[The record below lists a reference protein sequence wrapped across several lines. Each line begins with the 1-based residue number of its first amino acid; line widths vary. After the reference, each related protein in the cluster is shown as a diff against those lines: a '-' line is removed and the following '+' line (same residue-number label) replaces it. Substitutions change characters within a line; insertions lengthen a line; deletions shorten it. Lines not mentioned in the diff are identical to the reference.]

1 MSHADT
7 GMRVAGAWLAIA
19 SVLLGFVLIGHG
31 PIHPDPAQQMQVIA
45 NGVTLWV
52 VVHWAAAA
60 ALSLFVVASL
70 IVLTAGSRLTERW
83 WTLSAW
89 AVVPVG
95 ALWTMT
101 TAVAEATTV
110 ANAVAANDMA
120 RFMAWW
126 AFAEGKANGF
136 MFLCLA
142 VAAIAGNEA
151 LSRQR
156 ATPAWASLVGVVA
169 GLCAFV
175 GSPLGMW
182 FGIVLGS
189 LFWVVS
195 SLVMSLWLLW
205 FGLSLA
211 LVEVGLASS
220 RRDAP
225 PGAQGNAAETEARH
239 LKS

>member
-1 MSHADT
+1 MSRTDT

-19 SVLLGFVLIGHG
+19 SVLLGFVLVGHG
-31 PIHPDPAQQMQVIA
+31 PIHPDLALQMHIIA
-45 NGVTLWV
+45 NNVTLWV

-70 IVLTAGSRLTERW
+70 IVLTAGSRLTEHW

-110 ANAVAANDMA
+110 ADAAAANDMA
-120 RFMAWW
+120 RFTAWW

-142 VAAIAGNEA
+142 VVVIAGNEA
-151 LSRQR
+151 LSRQQI
-156 ATPAWASLVGVVA
+156 TPTWASLVGVVA
-169 GLCAFV
+169 GLAAFA
-175 GSPLGMW
+175 GWPLGMW
-182 FGIVLGS
+182 FGIWLGS
-189 LFWVVS
+189 LVWVAS
-195 SLVMSLWLLW
+195 SFVMALWTLW
-205 FGLSLA
+205 FGL
-211 LVEVGLASS
+211 GLARTEISVSTARSS
-220 RRDAP
+220 RSS
-225 PGAQGNAAETEARH
+225 T
-239 LKS
+239 

>member
-1 MSHADT
+1 MSHTDMGA
-7 GMRVAGAWLAIA
+7 RAAGAWLAIA
-19 SVLLGFVLIGHG
+19 SVLLGLVLIGHG
-31 PIHPDPAQQMQVIA
+31 PIHPDLVQQMQVIA

-70 IVLTAGSRLTERW
+70 IVLTAGSRLTEHW

-110 ANAVAANDMA
+110 ADAAAANDMV
-120 RFMAWW
+120 RFAAWW

-142 VAAIAGNEA
+142 VAVIAGNEA
-151 LSRQR
+151 LSRQQV
-156 ATPAWASLVGVVA
+156 TPTWASLVGVVA
-169 GLCAFV
+169 GFAAFA
-175 GSPLGMW
+175 GWPLGMW
-182 FGIVLGS
+182 FGIWLGS
-189 LFWVVS
+189 LVWAAS
-195 SLVMSLWLLW
+195 SFVMALWTLW
-205 FGLSLA
+205 FGL
-211 LVEVGLASS
+211 GLARAEISVSTARSARSS
-220 RRDAP
+220 A
-225 PGAQGNAAETEARH
+225 
-239 LKS
+239 